1 METPFPG
8 IYRFK
13 KRVCVMLGFFFM
25 AYVGVYCQGQAQL
38 DSLELVYSKG
48 NMLEKDRLNI
58 LLELAQYVTD
68 PQNKLAYSIAL
79 LETAQA
85 LDSSSYLFDGF
96 LQKGNALSQKGDL
109 PQALESYIQAAKI
122 AKEAKIN
129 YKLGK
134 VNIVIGDVYS
144 FMGNHNNAV
153 QYYKSAIHIHRENDS
168 ILMLATALENLG
180 DEYLNVSK
188 PDSALIMFEESGPLF
203 KSLSYMDGIAMNIG
217 NKGIAYAL
225 LGNDELAKE
234 NMNHAIVMF
243 ERTKDYLPISV
254 YLNYISDIYLK
265 QNNWTLALTY
275 AERSL
280 ELAQRYG
287 LKEQISDANLQL
299 SNLYEQAGYPAES
312 LNYFKEYTVYKDS
325 VKNIAAVQQLA
336 DLEVSQKQI
345 EVDLLNQQ
353 KKNQRNISIA
363 TSIAL
368 FLIGL
373 LALGL
378 FRRNKYIQK
387 TKQIIEKERNR
398 SDKLLL
404 NILPE
409 ETAQELKESGTVKA
423 KKFESVTVLFTDFK
437 GFTNYAE
444 NLSPEILVE
453 TIGFYFSKFDEIMEK
468 YGLEKIKTVG
478 DSYMCAGGLHEH
490 KKDHAFNMIHA
501 ALEIV
506 DFVEESK
513 KKNVQDQTRFD
524 IRIGINTG
532 PVVAGV
538 VGTKKFAYDIWG
550 DTVNIASRMESNSAS
565 GKINIGE
572 NTYEQVKDYF
582 DCEYRGEIEAKNRG
596 MMKMYFVHGIKNTT
610 RMEAQGKNKLT
621 I

>member
-1 METPFPG
+1 METPFSR

-13 KRVCVMLGFFFM
+13 KRACLIIGFFFIG
-25 AYVGVYCQGQAQL
+25 YVGVYCQGQAYL
-38 DSLELVYSKG
+38 DSRELVYSNG
-48 NMLEKDRLNI
+48 SRLEKDRLDI
-58 LLELAQYVTD
+58 LLKLAQDVTD
-68 PQNKLAYSIAL
+68 PQNKLAYSITL

-109 PQALESYIQAAKI
+109 PPALESYFQAAKI
-122 AKEAKIN
+122 ATAEKIN

-134 VNIVIGDVYS
+134 VNIAIGDIYS

-153 QYYKSAIHIHRENDS
+153 YYYKSAINIHRENDS

-203 KSLSYMDGIAMNIG
+203 KSLSHMYGIAMNIG

-225 LGNDELAKE
+225 LGNDDMAKV

-243 ERTKDYLPISV
+243 ERTRDFYPISV

-265 QNNWTLALTY
+265 QNNWSVALTY

-287 LKEQISDANLQL
+287 LKEQISEANLQL
-299 SNLYEQAGYPAES
+299 SNLYEKAGNPAKS
-312 LNYFKEYTVYKDS
+312 LKFYKDYTVYKDS
-325 VKNIAAVQQLA
+325 VKNITAVQQMAELQI
-336 DLEVSQKQI
+336 SQKQTEI
-345 EVDLLNQQ
+345 DLKQAEVTLLNQQ
-353 KKNQRNISIA
+353 KKNQRNITLA

-387 TKQIIEKERNR
+387 TKQIIEKEKNR

-423 KKFESVTVLFTDFK
+423 KKFESVTVLFTDFE
-437 GFTNYAE
+437 GFTNIAE
-444 NLSPEILVE
+444 NLSPEKLVE
-453 TIGFYFSKFDEIMEK
+453 SVDFYFSKFDEIMEK

-490 KKDHAFNMIHA
+490 KNDHAFNMIYA
-501 ALEIV
+501 ALEMI

-513 KKNVQDQTRFD
+513 KMKVQDQTRFD

-532 PVVAGV
+532 P
-538 VGTKKFAYDIWG
+538 
-550 DTVNIASRMESNSAS
+550 
-565 GKINIGE
+565 
-572 NTYEQVKDYF
+572 
-582 DCEYRGEIEAKNRG
+582 
-596 MMKMYFVHGIKNTT
+596 
-610 RMEAQGKNKLT
+610 
-621 I
+621 

>member
-1 METPFPG
+1 METLFSI
-8 IYRFK
+8 IYGLK
-13 KRVCVMLGFFFM
+13 KRAYLIIGFFFIS
-25 AYVGVYCQGQAQL
+25 YVGVYCQSQAPL
-38 DSLELVYSKG
+38 DSLELVYSNG
-48 NMLEKDRLNI
+48 SLLEKDRLDI
-58 LLELAQYVTD
+58 LLKLAQDVTD

-79 LETAQA
+79 LETAEA
-85 LDSSSYLFDGF
+85 LDSNSYLYDGF

-109 PQALESYIQAAKI
+109 PQALESYFQAAKI
-122 AKEAKIN
+122 ATAEKIN

-134 VNIVIGDVYS
+134 VNIAIGDVYS

-153 QYYKSAIHIHRENDS
+153 HYYKSAIHIHRENDS

-203 KSLSYMDGIAMNIG
+203 KSLSHMYGIAMNIG

-225 LGNDELAKE
+225 LGNDDMAKE

-243 ERTKDYLPISV
+243 ERTRDFYPISV

-265 QNNWTLALTY
+265 QNNWTVALTY

-287 LKEQISDANLQL
+287 LKDQISDANLQL
-299 SNLYEQAGYPAES
+299 SNLYEQVENHAES
-312 LNYFKEYTVYKDS
+312 LKYYKDYTVYKDS
-325 VKNIAAVQQLA
+325 VRNITAVQQLA

-345 EVDLLNQQ
+345 EVDLLNQT
-353 KKNQRNISIA
+353 KKNQRIVVIA
-363 TSIAL
+363 TAIAL

-387 TKQIIEKERNR
+387 TKKIIENEMNR
-398 SDKLLL
+398 SDNLLL

-409 ETAQELKESGTVKA
+409 ETAQELKEYGKVKA
-423 KKFESVTVLFTDFK
+423 KKFESVTVLFTDFE
-437 GFTNYAE
+437 GFTNIAE
-444 NLSPEILVE
+444 NLSPEKLVE
-453 TIGFYFSKFDEIMEK
+453 SVDFYFSKFDAIMEK
-468 YGLEKIKTVG
+468 FGLEKIKTVG

-490 KKDHAFNMIHA
+490 KNDHAFNMIYA
-501 ALEIV
+501 ALEMV
-506 DFVEESK
+506 DFVNESK
-513 KKNVQDQTRFD
+513 NTNGNEQTRFD

-532 PVVAGV
+532 SVVAGV

-550 DTVNIASRMESNSAS
+550 DTVNIASRMESNSEP
-565 GKINIGE
+565 GKINVSQ
-572 NTYEQVKDYF
+572 NTYEIIKNDF
-582 DCEYRGEIEAKNRG
+582 DCEFRGEIEAKNRG
-596 MMKMYFVHGIKNTT
+596 LMKMYFVN
-610 RMEAQGKNKLT
+610 ELNKSNGT
-621 I
+621 ISLG